1 MSLLKDYPMLR
12 KKKKKEMFLN
22 PSNLLYDVEQMR
34 IFNKAEKLSLQI
46 ISLITGILYRKN
58 ENS

>member
-1 MSLLKDYPMLR
+1 MLH
-12 KKKKKEMFLN
+12 KKKEKKILN

>member
-1 MSLLKDYPMLR
+1 MIR
-12 KKKKKEMFLN
+12 KKKEKNIFMN